1 MSVSPVPWI
10 ASASDVG
17 CIFIIHVDIL
27 HVEALSVLVDLSQ
40 IAVEVTAVF
49 DPLAKILVAE
59 IQAVH
64 LEGCVE

>member
-1 MSVSPVPWI
+1 M
-10 ASASDVG
+10 DVG

-27 HVEALSVLVDLSQ
+27 HVEALSVLDLSQ

-59 IQAVH
+59 IRAVH
-64 LEGCVE
+64 FEGCVE